1 MSTTPDLQCP
11 QCLMGTCI
19 DCQEPGCPGPA
30 GMVPKKEGGAACMD
44 GAAMEILMT
53 FCLLICVLE
62 NLIVRAAGL
71 GPGDEEGCAFLEVLR
86 EARRIVGK
94 KKEGRANG

>member
-1 MSTTPDLQCP
+1 
-11 QCLMGTCI
+11 
-19 DCQEPGCPGPA
+19 
-30 GMVPKKEGGAACMD
+30 
-44 GAAMEILMT
+44 MEILMT
-53 FCLLICVLE
+53 FCLRICVLE

>member
-1 MSTTPDLQCP
+1 
-11 QCLMGTCI
+11 MGTCI

-30 GMVPKKEGGAACMD
+30 GMVPKKEGGRGVHGWRGD
-44 GAAMEILMT
+44 GNPHD
-53 FCLLICVLE
+53 LLPAHLRICVLE

>member
-1 MSTTPDLQCP
+1 MPTVPDGHLHRLPRAWLSRPCR
-11 QCLMGTCI
+11 
-19 DCQEPGCPGPA
+19 
-30 GMVPKKEGGAACMD
+30 D
-44 GAAMEILMT
+44 GAKKRRGRGVHGWRGDGNPHD
-53 FCLLICVLE
+53 LLPAHLRICVLE

>member
-1 MSTTPDLQCP
+1 
-11 QCLMGTCI
+11 
-19 DCQEPGCPGPA
+19 
-30 GMVPKKEGGAACMD
+30 
-44 GAAMEILMT
+44 MEILMT

>member
-1 MSTTPDLQCP
+1 
-11 QCLMGTCI
+11 
-19 DCQEPGCPGPA
+19 
-30 GMVPKKEGGAACMD
+30 MD